1 MTFHQYQPYRTNSL
15 ALPSPKTSRS
25 FTSQKVTTVK
35 SSGLKSFQKPAMTVH
50 DIKSPP
56 TSTNLQNNRH
66 DRLSTSPN
74 TFVGKVIPYKKLLL
88 R

>member
-25 FTSQKVTTVK
+25 FPSQKVTTAK
-35 SSGLKSFQKPAMTVH
+35 SSGIKTFQKPAMTVR

-56 TSTNLQNNRH
+56 ISTNLQNNRH

-74 TFVGKVIPYKKLLL
+74 TFVGKFVLYKIVT
-88 R
+88 

>member
-15 ALPSPKTSRS
+15 ALPSPKTLRN
-25 FTSQKVTTVK
+25 FTSQKATTVK
-35 SSGLKSFQKPAMTVH
+35 SSGLKMLQKPAMTVR

-56 TSTNLQNNRH
+56 ISTNLQNNRH

-74 TFVGKVIPYKKLLL
+74 TFVGKFVMYKIVT
-88 R
+88 

>member
-15 ALPSPKTSRS
+15 ALPSPKTSRNLS
-25 FTSQKVTTVK
+25 SQKVANVK
-35 SSGLKSFQKPAMTVH
+35 SSGLKTFQKPAMTVH

-74 TFVGKVIPYKKLLL
+74 TFEGKVIPYKKLLL